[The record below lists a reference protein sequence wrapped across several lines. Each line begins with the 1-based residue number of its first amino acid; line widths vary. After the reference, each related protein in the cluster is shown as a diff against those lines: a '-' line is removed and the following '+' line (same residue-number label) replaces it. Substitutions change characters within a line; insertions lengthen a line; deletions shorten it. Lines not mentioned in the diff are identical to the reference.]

1 MAEDQPASQLDNNLV
16 TQLLTLVKT
25 LQAEVAALKSGAT
38 SGSGSQP
45 PLASLSQT
53 DSAVSGK
60 DPLVKWL
67 RSEEG
72 EDSEEQPL
80 SSDEEDDHVFTLSEP
95 GTSFMETAFNTGKT
109 PCKYGPVFAL
119 YLYRIEFNRVNT
131 VQKRVRIYTAF
142 FLCKSKL
149 NATSRR
155 NKWQSWACPTVDGQP
170 SILRN
175 IEE

>member
-53 DSAVSGK
+53 NSAVSGK

-80 SSDEEDDHVFTLSEP
+80 SSEEEDDQVFTLSEP
-95 GTSFMETAFNTGKT
+95 GTSFMETAF
-109 PCKYGPVFAL
+109 
-119 YLYRIEFNRVNT
+119 
-131 VQKRVRIYTAF
+131 
-142 FLCKSKL
+142 KSKL
-149 NATSRR
+149 NANARR
-155 NKWQSWACPTVDGQP
+155 NKWQSWACPTVDGLGLSSYIALSPPP
-170 SILRN
+170 SPKK
-175 IEE
+175 